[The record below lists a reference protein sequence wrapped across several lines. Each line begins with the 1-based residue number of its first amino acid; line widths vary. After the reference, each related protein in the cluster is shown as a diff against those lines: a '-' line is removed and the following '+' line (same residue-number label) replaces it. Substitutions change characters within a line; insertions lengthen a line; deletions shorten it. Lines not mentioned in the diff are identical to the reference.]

1 MIVDEQIRE
10 SQLERKKENGELASF
25 GEKYS
30 GQYDQD
36 IYGKDDRGAFW
47 IELSQVVDNYNDVI
61 EDDDEVED
69 VNRNEYAG
77 MYRALRSVLTHRHPA
92 TVNRRR
98 MEEAMAQ
105 QNEVEKMRQEGGS
118 LKGVYKLSER
128 ENDAQRQLRKYK
140 MSPEVIYSSSHSP
153 AAQRSIPRRRDGS
166 RIQRDHEG
174 EGAGRRGGQGLSANP
189 REAARRRRSPCR
201 TSLLFSLPHPQ
212 SQKRDRDS
220 SPTAKPTGETVEPE

>member
-1 MIVDEQIRE
+1 M
-10 SQLERKKENGELASF
+10 
-25 GEKYS
+25 
-30 GQYDQD
+30 
-36 IYGKDDRGAFW
+36 
-47 IELSQVVDNYNDVI
+47 I

-77 MYRALRSVLTHRHPA
+77 MYRALRDVLTHRHPA

-140 MSPEVIYSSSHSP
+140 MSPEVLCFP
-153 AAQRSIPRRRDGS
+153 FPWLT
-166 RIQRDHEG
+166 
-174 EGAGRRGGQGLSANP
+174 LSAAT
-189 REAARRRRSPCR
+189 RSTATRAAAATRRS
-201 TSLLFSLPHPQ
+201 
-212 SQKRDRDS
+212 
-220 SPTAKPTGETVEPE
+220 